1 MKLNTAE
8 DILSVIRQK
17 GKSQNECFKKTK
29 HTKFSEKTNIS
40 CPPDTHTSHK
50 LQLKELNVAQ
60 SKVYRSAFMT
70 LWNIYDRVF
79 YENS

>member
-29 HTKFSEKTNIS
+29 HTKFSEKEHFL
-40 CPPDTHTSHK
+40 PLDTHT
-50 LQLKELNVAQ
+50 
-60 SKVYRSAFMT
+60 FMSVLGGKNCSFLGKFGVLLYT
-70 LWNIYDRVF
+70 
-79 YENS
+79 